1 MASGTRLVLGFKTSS
16 GRSMILT
23 YNYARPSSSLANIKA
38 LMNGI
43 IANGSIFNTV
53 PVEAVSAKEV
63 TTTENVYDL
72 DE

>member
-1 MASGTRLVLGFKTSS
+1 MTF
-16 GRSMILT
+16 I
-23 YNYARPSSSLANIKA
+23 YNYARPSLSLANIKA

-53 PVEAVSAKEV
+53 PFEAVSAKEV

>member
-1 MASGTRLVLGFKTSS
+1 MASGTRLELGFNNRY
-16 GRSMILT
+16 GRRIT
-23 YNYARPSSSLANIKA
+23 FIFNYARPSSSLANIKA

>member
-1 MASGTRLVLGFKTSS
+1 MTF
-16 GRSMILT
+16 I